1 MKLGVMN
8 NPTGDPVGEVKTA
21 ADNGFDFIDLTLEYP
36 QAHID
41 VINREA
47 VLKALEETGLGVVGH
62 TAYYLPF
69 ASPMGDIR
77 DAAVRDVINGLDFFK
92 QAGAKI
98 VTVHPDS
105 GRGAI
110 DPATIVSLNALSFKI
125 ISDEA
130 EKRDIRVVAENVPG
144 SFSSVESLKSLLAAV
159 PALGFHLDVGHAH
172 IRGNRFRRLLSAFK
186 SKLLHVHLS
195 DNRFRADDHMPIGA
209 GNIDWDDVI
218 PAIKKTGYD
227 STVTLEV
234 FSPDKRYV
242 VASREKVFELW
253 EGR

>member
-8 NPTGDPVGEVKTA
+8 NPASDPVGEIKTA

-47 VLKALEETGLGVVGH
+47 VLKALEETGLEAVGH

-69 ASPMGDIR
+69 ASAMGEIR
-77 DAAVRDVINGLDFFK
+77 EAAVRDVIRGLDFFK
-92 QAGAKI
+92 ESGARV
-98 VTVHPDS
+98 VTVHPDP

-110 DPATIVSLNALSFKI
+110 DSSTIVSLNALSFKI

-130 EKRDIRVVAENVPG
+130 QKRGLTLVAENVPG
-144 SFSSVESLKSLLAAV
+144 YFSTVEALKALLAAV

-172 IRGNRFRRLLSAFK
+172 IRGNRFRQLLSTFK
-186 SKLLHVHLS
+186 TKLVHVHLS
-195 DNRFRADDHMPIGA
+195 DNRMRADDHMPVGA
-209 GNIDWDDVI
+209 GNIPWDEVI
-218 PAIKKTGYD
+218 PAIKKTGFD
-227 STVTLEV
+227 STITLEV
-234 FSPDKRYV
+234 FAPDKRYV
-242 VASREKVFELW
+242 VASRDKVLELW
-253 EGR
+253 NGS

>member
-1 MKLGVMN
+1 MKIGVMN
-8 NPTGDPVGEVKTA
+8 NPTGDPVEEIKTA
-21 ADNGFDFIDLTLEYP
+21 AANGFDFMDLTLEYP

-41 VINREA
+41 VINQEA
-47 VLKALEETGLGVVGH
+47 VLEALAETGLGVVGH

-77 DAAVRDVINGLDFFK
+77 GAAVRDVISGLDFFK
-92 QAGAKI
+92 RAGAKI
-98 VTVHPDS
+98 VTVHPDT

-110 DPATIVSLNALSFKI
+110 DPATVISLNALSFKI

-130 EKRDIRVVAENVPG
+130 DKRGITVVAENVPG
-144 SFSSVESLKSLLAAV
+144 HFSSVESLKSLLASV

-186 SKLLHVHLS
+186 AKLLHVHLS

-209 GNIDWDDVI
+209 GNIDWDEVI

-227 STVTLEV
+227 STITLEV
-234 FSPDKRYV
+234 FSADKRYV
-242 VASREKVFELW
+242 VGSKEKVLELW

>member
-8 NPTGDPVGEVKTA
+8 NPAADPVGAIKKI

-41 VINREA
+41 AINRDA
-47 VLKALEETGLGVVGH
+47 VLKALEETGLGTVGH

-69 ASPMGDIR
+69 ASPMGEIR
-77 DAAVRDVINGLDFFK
+77 EAAIRDVIRGLDFFK
-92 QAGAKI
+92 EAGARV
-98 VTVHPDS
+98 VTVHPDA

-110 DPATIVSLNALSFKI
+110 DQSTIISLNALSFKI

-130 EKRDIRVVAENVPG
+130 EKRGLTVVAENVPG
-144 SFSSVESLKSLLAAV
+144 HFSSVESLKTLLATV
-159 PALGFHLDVGHAH
+159 PALRFHLDVGHAH
-172 IRGNRFRRLLSAFK
+172 IRGNRFRQLLSAFK

-209 GNIDWDDVI
+209 GNIDWDQVI

-234 FSPDKRYV
+234 FSPDLRYV
-242 VASREKVFELW
+242 VASKEKVLELW
-253 EGR
+253 NGS

>member
-8 NPTGDPVGEVKTA
+8 NPTADPAEEVKA
-21 ADNGFDFIDLTLEYP
+21 AAANGFDFIDLTLEHP

-41 VINREA
+41 VLNREA

-69 ASPMGDIR
+69 ASPMGEIR
-77 DAAVRDVINGLDFFK
+77 DAAVRDVISGLDLFK
-92 QAGAKI
+92 DAGASV
-98 VTVHPDS
+98 VTVHPDP

-110 DPATIVSLNALSFKI
+110 DPATTVSLNALSFKI

-130 EKRDIRVVAENVPG
+130 EKRGLTLVAENVPG
-144 SFSSVESLKSLLAAV
+144 VFSAVEPLKSLLAAV

-186 SKLLHVHLS
+186 SKLMHLHFS
-195 DNRFRADDHMPIGA
+195 DNRFKADDHMPIGA

-227 STVTLEV
+227 STITLEV

-242 VASREKVFELW
+242 VASREKVLEIW
-253 EGR
+253 DGC

>member
-8 NPTGDPVGEVKTA
+8 NPTGDPVGEIKTA
-21 ADNGFDFIDLTLEYP
+21 AANGFDFIDLTLEYP

-41 VINREA
+41 VINQEA
-47 VLKALEETGLGVVGH
+47 VMKALEETGLGVVGH

-69 ASPMGDIR
+69 ASPMGEIR
-77 DAAVRDVINGLDFFK
+77 DAAVHDVISGLDFFK
-92 QAGAKI
+92 RAGAKI

-105 GRGAI
+105 GRGAV
-110 DPATIVSLNALSFKI
+110 DQTTVVSLNALSFKI

-130 EKRDIRVVAENVPG
+130 EKRGLTLVAENVPG
-144 SFSSVESLKSLLAAV
+144 NFSSVESLKALLASV

-209 GNIDWDDVI
+209 GNIDWGEVI
-218 PAIKKTGYD
+218 PAIKKSGYD
-227 STVTLEV
+227 STITLEV

-242 VASREKVFELW
+242 VGSKEKVLELW
-253 EGR
+253 EGP